1 MNEITNLW
9 PDFTTEKVRTPKT
22 VLKEQAALLGEKTKN
37 LILGEVVTDKVPLES
52 GKEVISE
59 ELYLVV
65 PSLGNYRYRLV
76 ELYHEPALV
85 YPLFKGWHLSE
96 GMSPEGINNE
106 GDLTKYL
113 SNVFSNTKTKT
124 IIQSLLAQ
132 AMES

>member
-1 MNEITNLW
+1 MSEITNLW
-9 PDFTTEKVRTPKT
+9 PDFTAEKVRTPKT

-37 LILGEVVTDKVPLES
+37 LILGEVTTDKIPNS
-52 GKEVISE
+52 NGKEVISE

-65 PSLGNYRYRLV
+65 PSLGNYRYKLV

-85 YPLFKGWHLSE
+85 YPLYKGWNLVDGLNPLE
-96 GMSPEGINNE
+96 INDE
-106 GDLTKYL
+106 ADLTKYL
-113 SNVFSNTKTKT
+113 SSVFTDKKTKT

>member
-1 MNEITNLW
+1 MSEVTNLW
-9 PDFTTEKVRTPKT
+9 PDFTIEKVRTPKT
-22 VLKEQAALLGEKTKN
+22 VLKEQAALLGERTRN
-37 LILGEVVTDKVPLES
+37 LILGEVVSDKVPLKS

-85 YPLFKGWHLSE
+85 YPLFEGLYLSE
-96 GMSPEGINNE
+96 GMKSNGINDEN
-106 GDLTKYL
+106 DLTKYL
-113 SNVFSNTKTKT
+113 SSVFTNTKTKT